1 MIEENQLS
9 ARSQATPTIRIVKR
23 YIAEHYRE
31 DISLSSAAGLV
42 NLTPVYLSRLFK
54 KEEGINFVDY
64 LNQYRIDVSKN
75 LLRDVKYNVL
85 DVAELSG
92 FSNTRYFSK
101 IFKKAVGITP
111 SEYRK
116 RHSGKDE
123 E

>member
-1 MIEENQLS
+1 MC
-9 ARSQATPTIRIVKR
+9 IR
-23 YIAEHYRE
+23 
-31 DISLSSAAGLV
+31 DS
-42 NLTPVYLSRLFK
+42 LTPVYLSRLFK

-85 DVAELSG
+85 DVADLSG